1 VPLFRRKPPENE
13 QDVSN
18 VLYVHLA
25 GDGGIFAVRGDTGAQ
40 AWIPRWLLEEELERI
55 KAADGMILLSRD
67 DDEPPGIVRETFE
80 LIKAVDVPMKE
91 TTEPHPDAKMEG
103 DATTL
108 MAAAYGGDDDVL
120 SDLIQRGADLE
131 AKDVDGYTALMYACN
146 GAQMRAVEVLL
157 DAGADVNARD
167 KQNSTPTM
175 FAAQHGH
182 ADIVKRLVDHGGDLD
197 ARGEHGLTA
206 LGFARQNGHDEAARL
221 LEQAG
226 AAK

>member
-1 VPLFRRKPPENE
+1 MPLFRRKRPEDE

-18 VLYVHLA
+18 VLYVHLV

-55 KAADGMILLSRD
+55 KAAGGLVLLSRD
-67 DDEPPGIVRETFE
+67 DGEPPGIVRETFE
-80 LIKAVDVPMKE
+80 LIKAVGLPVKE
-91 TTEPHPDAKMEG
+91 TTEPHPHAKMEG

-182 ADIVKRLVDHGGDLD
+182 TDIVKRLVEHGGDLD
-197 ARGEHGLTA
+197 ARGEHGLSA
-206 LGFARQNGHDEAARL
+206 LGFARQNGHDETARL